1 MLTRYP
7 LLVAA
12 VFFTLFGSVLLHLF
26 HFLGLFRL
34 GRVVDF
40 LDRRSWLSPRLS
52 NARRSFRV
60 QPFVTPRAFYGQD
73 TITETTMRFIQ
84 IETLPTGKALVDI
97 DKLTHA
103 VPEGEGSRL
112 FLGAQH
118 IDVPHSL
125 SELENVLAGRDR
137 TDDGENSRAG
147 FGVR

>member
-1 MLTRYP
+1 
-7 LLVAA
+7 
-12 VFFTLFGSVLLHLF
+12 
-26 HFLGLFRL
+26 
-34 GRVVDF
+34 
-40 LDRRSWLSPRLS
+40 
-52 NARRSFRV
+52 
-60 QPFVTPRAFYGQD
+60 
-73 TITETTMRFIQ
+73 MRFVQ
-84 IETLPTGKALVDI
+84 IELLPAGKARVDI

-137 TDDGENSRAG
+137 NDDGENSRAG